1 MSLCPCEVTH
11 IQTHS
16 HIRSYNQ
23 PLYEAFFFFLPQ
35 IRPPTEFSETLWW
48 QTNALGQTISNNT
61 DFSPVS
67 FLAAQIEVIPCKI
80 CGDKSSG
87 IHYGVITC
95 EGCKVRLL
103 FHHKLLKKINHPCW
117 TFCACHAHVSLHSCI
132 HRASSGGVSRTMHPT
147 PALARGTA
155 SSTEQTGT
163 AANTA
168 ACRNVSP

>member
-1 MSLCPCEVTH
+1 MYRMSRCHCAPVR
-11 IQTHS
+11 S
-16 HIRSYNQ
+16 HTDTFTQQVLQSI
-23 PLYEAFFFFLPQ
+23 FFFFLPQ
-35 IRPPTEFSETLWW
+35 IRPPTEFSESLWW
-48 QTNALGQTISNNT
+48 QTNVLGQTISNNT
-61 DFSPVS
+61 DLSPVS

-103 FHHKLLKKINHPCW
+103 FLHKLQKKMNHPWC
-117 TFCACHAHVSLHSCI
+117 TCCAFHAHVSLHSRI

-155 SSTEQTGT
+155 SSTEQTAT